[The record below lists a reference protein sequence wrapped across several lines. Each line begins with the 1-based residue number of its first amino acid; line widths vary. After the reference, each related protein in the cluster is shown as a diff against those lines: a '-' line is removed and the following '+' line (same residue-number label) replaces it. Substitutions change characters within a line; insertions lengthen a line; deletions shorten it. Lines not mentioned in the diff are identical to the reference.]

1 MPSSL
6 AVRSPSLPSPVA
18 IVGAGYLGTALA
30 AALPAPATALATT
43 RSGRWHEAA
52 PPPGVSVH
60 ALDVTS
66 DPLEL
71 SPLQPARA
79 AVLCYAPGGTQDRHA
94 LYVAGTAR
102 LLQTWGADALERL
115 VFIGSTSALPDR
127 DAWLDET
134 CEAWPDDAR
143 GRVQRQAEQVV
154 IDHATRLGIPWLVLR
169 LGGLYGPGRGLD
181 RIYRSRDPSRG
192 GSHATARRPESEP
205 LPGDGLAPTNLVHR
219 DDAVAAV
226 LAALAAPPEIQGV
239 VHVVDDEHTPRRLM
253 YARIAAARRAPAVT
267 WAEPVPWPPV
277 PRGKRVGNARLKA
290 WLGVRLA
297 HPGHRLEE

>member
-1 MPSSL
+1 MRISSAVPPS
-6 AVRSPSLPSPVA
+6 PPSPVA
-18 IVGAGYLGTALA
+18 IVGAGYLGTAVA
-30 AALPAPATALATT
+30 AALPAPAIATT
-43 RSGRWHEAA
+43 RSGRWHDAE
-52 PPPGVSVH
+52 PPPGVGVH

-66 DPLEL
+66 EPLDA
-71 SPLQPARA
+71 SPLLPARA
-79 AVLCYAPGGTQDRHA
+79 AVICYAPGGTHDRHA

-102 LLQTWGADALERL
+102 LLEAWGAGALQRL

-154 IDHATRLGIPWLVLR
+154 IDHATRHGIPWLVLR
-169 LGGLYGPGRGLD
+169 LGGLYGPGRGLH
-181 RIYRSRDPSRG
+181 RIY
-192 GSHATARRPESEP
+192 GSHPTSRRPESAP

-226 LAALAAPPEIQGV
+226 LAALAAPPAIQGV

-277 PRGKRVGNARLKA
+277 PRGKRVANARLKA
-290 WLGVRLA
+290 WLGVRLH
-297 HPGHRLEE
+297 HPCHRLEE